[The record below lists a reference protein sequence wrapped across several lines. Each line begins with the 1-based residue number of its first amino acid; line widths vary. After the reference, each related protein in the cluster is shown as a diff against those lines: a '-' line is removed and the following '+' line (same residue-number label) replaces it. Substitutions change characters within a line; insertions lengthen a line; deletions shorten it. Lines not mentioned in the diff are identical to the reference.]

1 MATPRP
7 GERVAFVIGGAQ
19 KGGTTALDS
28 MLRAHPA
35 VSMASIKEPK
45 WFDDDRRF
53 AEPPPVDD
61 YHALFAPASPDRL
74 RGEATPTYVW
84 WPPAAQRIRQYNP
97 EMRWILLLRDPA
109 ARAYSQWNMRRTRE
123 TDLQGF
129 AAAIDDEIARGAR
142 TPVRNLAGTNYLSR
156 GFYAAQLERL
166 LTLFPREQL
175 LLLRSERFRSD
186 PAATLEEVHAFL
198 GIDARPT
205 AAPAEAWVGA
215 YPEPLPPALR
225 EKLVAIFE
233 PDVRRLERL
242 TGWDLADW
250 LS

>member
-1 MATPRP
+1 MAIPRP
-7 GERVAFVIGGAQ
+7 GELVAFVIGGAQ
-19 KGGTTALDS
+19 KGGTTALDG

-53 AEPPPVDD
+53 TEPAAVDD
-61 YHALFAPASPDRL
+61 YHALFAPPSPDRL

-97 EMRWILLLRDPA
+97 AMRWILLLRDPA

-123 TDLQGF
+123 TDLQAF
-129 AAAIDDEIARGAR
+129 TAAIDDELARGAQI
-142 TPVRNLAGTNYLSR
+142 PVRNVAGTNYLSR

-166 LTLFPREQL
+166 LALFPREQL

-186 PAATLEEVHAFL
+186 PAATLGEVHAFL
-198 GIDARPT
+198 GIDARPVD
-205 AAPAEAWVGA
+205 APAEAWVGE
-215 YPEPLPPALR
+215 YPEALPPAIR
-225 EKLVAIFE
+225 AKLVAIFAS
-233 PDVRRLERL
+233 DVRRLERL